1 MIFVSSKED
10 EMAAVSEQQV
20 VEKLRQV
27 MDPHTGSN
35 VYDMGLIKDIVVEE
49 EHLSL
54 RFVLTSNFCP
64 IGMQLG
70 LALKRKLRE
79 LPIKYI
85 DVKIDNYLRAEELET
100 MLAGM

>member
-1 MIFVSSKED
+1 
-10 EMAAVSEQQV
+10 MAGITQQEV

-35 VYDMGLIKDIVVEE
+35 VYDMGMIDNLVVEDGRIA
-49 EHLSL
+49 L
-54 RFVLTSNFCP
+54 RFTLTSNFCP

-79 LPIKYI
+79 LRVEKI
-85 DVKIDNYLRAEELET
+85 DVKIDNYLRAAELEQ
-100 MLAGM
+100 MLASI

>member
-1 MIFVSSKED
+1 
-10 EMAAVSEQQV
+10 MAAMTEKDVIT
-20 VEKLRQV
+20 KLRQV

-35 VYDMGLIKDIVVEE
+35 VYDMGLIKDLAVEE
-49 EHLSL
+49 DRLSL

-79 LPIKYI
+79 LPIKEI
-85 DVKIDNYLRAEELET
+85 DVKIDNYLRAAELET
-100 MLAGM
+100 MLAGI

>member
-1 MIFVSSKED
+1 
-10 EMAAVSEQQV
+10 MATVTEEQV
-20 VEKLRQV
+20 IEKLREV

-35 VYDMGLIKDIVVEE
+35 VYDMDMVKDLVVEPDR
-49 EHLSL
+49 LSL

-79 LPIKYI
+79 LPVENI
-85 DVKIDNYLRAEELET
+85 DIRIDNYLRSAELET
-100 MLAGM
+100 MLSSI

>member
-1 MIFVSSKED
+1 
-10 EMAAVSEQQV
+10 MAAITEKQV

-27 MDPHTGSN
+27 MDPHTGNN
-35 VYDMGLIKDIVVEE
+35 VYDMGLIKDLIVEDDRI
-49 EHLSL
+49 SL

-79 LPIKYI
+79 LPAKEI
-85 DVKIDNYLRAEELET
+85 DVKIDNYLRAAELEK
-100 MLAGM
+100 MLASI

>member
-1 MIFVSSKED
+1 
-10 EMAAVSEQQV
+10 MAV
-20 VEKLRQV
+20 VTEREVIEKLRQV

-35 VYDMGLIKDIVVEE
+35 VYDMGLVKDLVVEPDR
-49 EHLSL
+49 LSL

-79 LPIKYI
+79 LPVENI
-85 DVKIDNYLRAEELET
+85 DVKIDNYLRADELEK
-100 MLAGM
+100 MLAGI

>member
-1 MIFVSSKED
+1 
-10 EMAAVSEQQV
+10 MAV
-20 VEKLRQV
+20 VTERDVIEKLRQV

-35 VYDMGLIKDIVVEE
+35 VYDMGLVKDLVVEPDR
-49 EHLSL
+49 LSL

-79 LPIKYI
+79 LPIENI
-85 DVKIDNYLRAEELET
+85 DVKIDNYLRADELEK
-100 MLAGM
+100 MLAGI

>member
-1 MIFVSSKED
+1 
-10 EMAAVSEQQV
+10 MAGITEQQV
-20 VEKLRQV
+20 IEKLRQV

-35 VYDMGLIKDIVVEE
+35 VYDMGLIKDLVVEQDR
-49 EHLSL
+49 LSL

-79 LPIKYI
+79 LPIANI
-85 DVKIDNYLRAEELET
+85 DVKIDNYLRAEELEK
-100 MLAGM
+100 MLAGI